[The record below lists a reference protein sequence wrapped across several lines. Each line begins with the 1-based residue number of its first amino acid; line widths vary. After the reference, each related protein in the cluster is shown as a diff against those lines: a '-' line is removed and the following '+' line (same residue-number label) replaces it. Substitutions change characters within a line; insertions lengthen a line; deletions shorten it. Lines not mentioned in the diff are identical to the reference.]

1 MMIRRAS
8 LAVAVAAAAGL
19 AVGACARQTGAGA
32 VTTSTGD
39 VELDP
44 TTGTISRPTG
54 SGWTA
59 RLTTNGGAADGVVVG
74 MASVIPGSFGDQTRI
89 QLNLSNAQANSV
101 LPWQVR
107 FGSCGSDSGT
117 VVGPAS
123 AYPSVISGLDG
134 RASLT
139 AVLPF
144 AITPGTEYSIVVFRS
159 PNDMATPIAC
169 GNLNTGASVTR

>member
-19 AVGACARQTGAGA
+19 TVGACARQTGA

-39 VELDP
+39 VVLEP
-44 TTGTISRPTG
+44 TTGTISSSG
-54 SGWTA
+54 GWTT

-74 MASVIPGSFGDQTRI
+74 MASVVPGSFGDQTRI

-107 FGSCGSDSGT
+107 YGSCGNDTGT

-144 AITPGTEYSIVVFRS
+144 AVTPGTEYSIVVFRS

-169 GNLNTGASVTR
+169 GNLNTGASTAR